1 MADNQGV
8 QKAGDV
14 KIEQLKLISS
24 TNVIYDLT
32 DFLIELNLYEDIFSN
47 YLTGSIVISD
57 SRNLFDMVPIIG
69 EEYLVLKFVTPSFP
83 TSVQKTFRIYKA
95 SDRQVVRDKNTQTYV
110 LHFASIEL
118 FYDVLLPL
126 FTPFEGEITDIVG
139 DLFDSYIAEN
149 RDFQISEAA
158 DEIKEIENVTPL
170 YVKTETA
177 NKVKFVSPGWTPFKC
192 INWLA
197 SKSIPKDGKAKN
209 FLFFESNKSFCFTS
223 VETLFREA
231 YEDKT
236 SIGKYSISAAGIRQ
250 SDNRPDL
257 DREYFLAKDVEM
269 VDTTDHIKNYTNGY
283 LANRLLT
290 LDVYNKEYVVTDYDY
305 INEYGKQYHTSGDGT
320 KSMPI
325 FTSDSLRNPATNI
338 SFYPVNPKLF
348 NDFPDNVSE
357 KMKDIYGNRKSSLLD
372 LTNLRMNIA
381 VPGRTDVEVGR
392 ILYFS
397 YPAISPSDTSD
408 ANETQEDSN
417 YSGYYLITA
426 IRHKVS
432 KLNHTMVMEI
442 VKDSLT
448 TEKTVK

>member
-158 DEIKEIENVTPL
+158 DDIKEIENVTPL

-305 INEYGKQYHTSGDGT
+305 INEYSKQYHTSGDGT
-320 KSMPI
+320 KSRPI

-392 ILYFS
+392 VLYFS